1 MDTLIVDWAS
11 LTPQQRDRLVHER
24 VMGHSLDEPC
34 KGMFWL
40 CTNTQTGAYGYQ
52 CSICGAYHDVGTEDI
67 HLPPEPPLYTAYM
80 NAAWQVV
87 EKITQPPTEPLG
99 LQAPNV
105 LFMQWWE
112 HADLWAMSKD
122 EAAEAI
128 CMAAL
133 RACGAV
139 FVKHLTISLD

>member
-11 LTPQQRDRLVHER
+11 LTPQHRDRLVHER

-67 HLPPEPPLYTAYM
+67 HLPPEPPLYTTYM

-87 EKITQPPTEPLG
+87 EKMRENNTGWADFCSEMEELAG
-99 LQAPNV
+99 NSSVYEV
-105 LFMQWWE
+105 LKALSPE
-112 HADLWAMSKD
+112 T
-122 EAAEAI
+122 I
-128 CMAAL
+128 CIAAL